1 LDFTLRSLAVDELKP
16 KERPTEDIA
25 DARHRSM
32 MEAIAPFAKKTV
44 QKNLTPVY
52 VDYKTRN
59 TKLALVLCPE
69 WSPYMPPF
77 SLARLS
83 GVAKSAGYETKIW
96 DLNVKAYRAFR
107 DDWWPNQKLPFR
119 LWDPSASWH
128 WLKDTYLK
136 DIHPVLEPLLMEA
149 CDEIEKMNPEI
160 VGFSIYYISEEPTKW
175 ICQELKR
182 RMPNVKIAV
191 GGPNVHKS
199 WFKVEP
205 YYDYV
210 VIGEGELNLLR
221 VLEDVESGLGAT
233 RISPIIYN
241 QAEDERLN
249 INGMP
254 MPDYESI
261 DFSLYDLPNGV
272 NSEISRGCTA
282 KCTFCEETHFWK
294 YRQRQAVDLI
304 TEVEWLYYN
313 KGTDIIWFI
322 DSLIN
327 GNLKELRAF
336 AKGLIAKDL
345 KVRWT
350 GYARC
355 DGRMDLEYLQ
365 DLANGGCIMF
375 NFGCESGSQKV
386 LDDMDKGVTIAEME
400 QNFIDCKKVGI
411 WAATNW
417 IVAFPTEQ
425 LQDYAETMTFMW
437 RMRNNNVNN
446 MGLGVGYGLG
456 PETIVGQNP
465 HRYNVSWHKYQ
476 GFWISNDFRMGG
488 SHVMSRVKFIHMWLD
503 MFQDFTEVPIS
514 YPIRDALKRDHYKI
528 KFDDPKIYNEIE
540 YEKFDYNI
548 VPPVSPTNTYANSL
562 VNEMWPF
569 FRLLWKIRGGYE
581 IEVHFNPDIDQ
592 KEFGASY
599 GACLFTA
606 VWKFKID
613 KAGKWKADLYTK
625 FDQIDNPYDD
635 RQPPPEGRRG
645 PFYAQDYSRIQANTA
660 KRARKLAR
668 PEWDAEEG
676 RSGQDFSNLLRE
688 EAELNAS
695 VDFSFEYHYVGEGNW
710 SNYKDYEVAVSNTT
724 STIIPEKEAM
734 SANEAKSLAD
744 VSRVEKEPIAV
755 IPVMN
760 IKKRKPIVL
769 DQVVEAKSE
778 QKTETKEEVKVEE
791 PKQLTRR
798 VSRPVF
804 PV

>member
-1 LDFTLRSLAVDELKP
+1 MDFTLRSLAVDELKP

-32 MEAIAPFAKKTV
+32 MEAIAPYAKKTI

-107 DDWWPNQKLPFR
+107 DDWWPNKKIPFR

-149 CDEIEKMNPEI
+149 CDEIEKMNPEV
-160 VGFSIYYISEEPTKW
+160 VGFSIYYISEEQTKW
-175 ICQELKR
+175 MCQELKR
-182 RMPNVKIAV
+182 RMPHVKIAV

-199 WFKVEP
+199 WFKIEP

-210 VIGEGELNLLR
+210 VIGEGEKNLL
-221 VLEDVESGLGAT
+221 VLLEDVEMGNT
-233 RISPIIYN
+233 RNTALILTQP
-241 QAEDERLN
+241 EDERIN
-249 INGMP
+249 INGLP

-261 DFSLYDLPNGV
+261 DFSEYDVPNGV

-304 TEVEWLYYN
+304 TEIEWLYYN

-327 GNLKELRAF
+327 GNPKELRAF
-336 AKGLIAKDL
+336 ALALKEKDL

-355 DGRMDLEYLQ
+355 DGRMDYEYLK
-365 DLANGGCIMF
+365 DLADGGCIMF

-386 LDDMDKGVTIAEME
+386 LDDMAKGVTIKEME
-400 QNFIDCKKVGI
+400 QNFIDCKKTGI

-417 IVAFPTEQ
+417 IVGFPTEDF
-425 LQDYAETMTFMW
+425 QDFADTMTFMW

-465 HRYNVSWHKYQ
+465 HKFNISWHKYQ
-476 GFWISNDFRMGG
+476 GHWITRDFKMGG
-488 SHVMSRVKFIHMWLD
+488 THVMTRVKTIHILLD
-503 MFQDFTEVPIS
+503 MFKGCTEVPIG
-514 YPIRDALKRDHYKI
+514 YPVRYSLARDHYKI
-528 KFDDPKIYNEIE
+528 KLDNPDNLREIE

-548 VPPVSPTNTYANSL
+548 IKANINPFADTL

-569 FRLLWKIRGGYE
+569 FRQLWRMRGGYE
-581 IEVHFNPDIDQ
+581 AEVKFNPEIDL
-592 KEFGASY
+592 KEFGTQFGPGMY
-599 GACLFTA
+599 NA
-606 VWKFKID
+606 VYKFKID
-613 KAGKWKADLYTK
+613 DDGKWTANFDIK

-635 RQPPPEGRRG
+635 RLPPPEGRKG
-645 PFYAQDYSRIQANTA
+645 PFYAQDYSRMQSNTV
-660 KRARKLAR
+660 KRARKLAK
-668 PEWDAEEG
+668 PTWSDEEG
-676 RSGQDFSNLLRE
+676 RSGQDFADLLNE
-688 EAELNAS
+688 EARLNETI
-695 VDFSFEYHYVGEGNW
+695 DFSFELAWEGSGDW
-710 SNYKDYEVAVSNTT
+710 GNYKDYEVQVSDV
-724 STIIPEKEAM
+724 SREALPEKEVM
-734 SANEAKSLAD
+734 HS
-744 VSRVEKEPIAV
+744 
-755 IPVMN
+755 IPVST
-760 IKKRKPIVL
+760 ITRKISKPLTPI
-769 DQVVEAKSE
+769 
-778 QKTETKEEVKVEE
+778 
-791 PKQLTRR
+791 
-798 VSRPVF
+798 
-804 PV
+804 